1 MVVHPKLEHPDKT
14 LIYGDCKRINSRY
27 EVYMEDVTFIRFIP
41 VIHAENPVHTLSFY
55 CRLYPQTCVTSYCDV
70 FEIDL
75 NMQLSFLHAALLT
88 ASASVLIL
96 PLQQQSHSSPVTYSN
111 PQA

>member
-41 VIHAENPVHTLSFY
+41 VIHAENPVHTLSVSG
-55 CRLYPQTCVTSYCDV
+55 RLCPHTSLQSRD
-70 FEIDL
+70 
-75 NMQLSFLHAALLT
+75 FLF
-88 ASASVLIL
+88 
-96 PLQQQSHSSPVTYSN
+96 
-111 PQA
+111 